1 MSRKKIIIM
10 AVAAVL
16 LIGGVLIY
24 PKFNIYLKGRN
35 TTTNASK
42 KELYIKNEINLEGLA
57 NLLEKEGFIDN
68 RDAFIAVGEYK
79 AINEKNIALGKY
91 VVEPGTSYR
100 NLLNGFKK
108 NASGNGNA
116 EVEIAITFTNCK
128 VLDDVAAIV
137 SSKTNLNQSELL
149 EFMKSEATLNK
160 YGFTIEQFPAMFIPN
175 TYNMYY
181 DITSDQFISRMA
193 EEFKKFWTAE
203 RKSKMAAIGLKS
215 QSDVVTLASIVYS
228 EQDKVKEEW
237 PIIAGLYLNRIKQ
250 GIKLQSDPTF
260 KYCWGD
266 KLDGVQRL
274 LNVHRNIDCPYN
286 TYKIKGLP
294 PGPICI
300 PPSEVVDAVLN
311 RDNNNYI
318 FMMAKPDYSGKHD
331 FTVQYAD
338 HERLAAIYQKWLSNE
353 LKQN

>member
-1 MSRKKIIIM
+1 MSRKKIII
-10 AVAAVL
+10 AVVAIVVL
-16 LIGGVLIY
+16 IAGVLVY

-35 TTTNASK
+35 TTINTSK
-42 KELYIKNEINLEGLA
+42 KELFIKNDLNIEALA
-57 NLLEKEGFIDN
+57 NLLEKEGLIDN
-68 RDAFIAVGEYK
+68 KEAFIAVGEYK
-79 AINEKNIALGKY
+79 ALNEKNIALGKY
-91 VVEPGTSYR
+91 IIDPGSSYR

-108 NASGNGNA
+108 NSSGNGNA
-116 EVEIAITFTNCK
+116 EVEVAITFTNCK
-128 VLDDVAAIV
+128 NLDDVAVIV
-137 SSKTNLNQSELL
+137 ASKTNLNQNELL
-149 EFMKSEATLNK
+149 SYMKSDDLIKK
-160 YGFTIEQFPAMFIPN
+160 YGFTLEQFPAMFIPN

-181 DITSDQFISRMA
+181 DITAEQLIIRMA
-193 EEFKKFWTAE
+193 DEFKKFWTAE
-203 RKSKMAAIGLKS
+203 RKSKLSAIGLKS
-215 QSDVVTLASIVYS
+215 QSEAVTLASIVYS
-228 EQDKVKEEW
+228 EQNKVKEEW
-237 PIIAGLYLNRIKQ
+237 PIIAGLYLNRLKQ

-274 LNVHRNIDCPYN
+274 LNVHRDIDCPYN
-286 TYKIKGLP
+286 TYKITGLP